1 MTVARSLYVEIMT
14 SAQYQVLDESQ
25 PMEDLNKTNDLEITT
40 TEYFEVERKRGV
52 YRLSVL
58 QLIIRSL
65 ILIRACSVLVA
76 LASFIL
82 ITYSVATFKQAD
94 NAGRVRDENG
104 QKVSVKTQPAVTFSG
119 IGGASFFLSLL
130 ILLGCWKSKKVG
142 RRPAERMLRSL
153 LIPFQMR
160 TINVLTN
167 AVFAVIG
174 CVGFAAWMGGCFYLG
189 RSSLA
194 SVPLW
199 YAMALDL
206 DQSPMDSP
214 RN

>member
-1 MTVARSLYVEIMT
+1 VEIMT

-119 IGGASFFLSLL
+119 IGGASFFISLL

-142 RRPAERMLRSL
+142 RRPAERMLRSS

-206 DQSPMDSP
+206 DQSPMDSL

>member
-1 MTVARSLYVEIMT
+1 MT

-25 PMEDLNKTNDLEITT
+25 HMEDLNKTNDLEVTT
-40 TEYFEVERKRGV
+40 TEYPEVERKRGV
-52 YRLSVL
+52 YRITAL
-58 QLIIRSL
+58 QLVFRSL
-65 ILIRACSVLVA
+65 ILIRVCAVLVA

-82 ITYSVATFKQAD
+82 ITYSVATFKHAD
-94 NAGRVRDENG
+94 NAGQVRDENG
-104 QKVSVKTQPAVTFSG
+104 QKVSVGTRPAMTFSG
-119 IGGASFFLSLL
+119 IGGASFFISLL

-142 RRPAERMLRSL
+142 RPAEHMLRSS
-153 LIPFQMR
+153 LIPYQMR

-189 RSSLA
+189 RSSVA
-194 SVPLW
+194 TVPLW
-199 YAMALDL
+199 YAMTLDL
-206 DQSPMDSP
+206 DQSPMDSL

>member
-1 MTVARSLYVEIMT
+1 VEIMT

-119 IGGASFFLSLL
+119 IGGASFFISLL

-206 DQSPMDSP
+206 DQSPMDSL

>member
-1 MTVARSLYVEIMT
+1 VEIMT

-142 RRPAERMLRSL
+142 RRPAERMLRSS

-206 DQSPMDSP
+206 DQSPMDSL

>member
-1 MTVARSLYVEIMT
+1 
-14 SAQYQVLDESQ
+14 
-25 PMEDLNKTNDLEITT
+25 MENLNKTNDLEITT

-142 RRPAERMLRSL
+142 RRPAERMLRSS

-206 DQSPMDSP
+206 DQSPTDSL

>member
-1 MTVARSLYVEIMT
+1 VEIMT

-25 PMEDLNKTNDLEITT
+25 PMENLNKTNDLEITT

-119 IGGASFFLSLL
+119 IGGASFFISLL

-142 RRPAERMLRSL
+142 RRPAERMLRSS

-206 DQSPMDSP
+206 DQSPMDSL

>member
-130 ILLGCWKSKKVG
+130 ILLGCWKSKK
-142 RRPAERMLRSL
+142 
-153 LIPFQMR
+153 MR